1 MTSPRPALAAVLLA
15 GALALAPV
23 AASSAAP
30 AKAKGPTAADC
41 GGCHESADKPVKADA
56 LKGSVHEGLA
66 CTDCHSD
73 IKDLPHADKPA
84 KADCSPCHAQAVTDW
99 KASPHAAKPGGA
111 TCASCHGSHQITAGT
126 NEGSMRRGIRQ
137 VQVCGTCHAKH
148 PGPHGGTGEAWIMD
162 YRNSVHGDA
171 VLNKGMNV
179 APSCATCHGAHALR
193 MLGSADTAAKIKVA
207 ELCGTCHAQALDS
220 FKTSAHYAG
229 LKKGA
234 ANAPSCTD
242 CHGEHTIQG
251 PQGPGSP
258 VAPLAVPQTCGKCHA
273 DKSAMANFG
282 LPSDR
287 VATYTDSYHGIA
299 LKEGDLK
306 AANCASCHENHGV
319 LPASDPA
326 SSINPAN
333 LEKTCG
339 KCHPKAGKGFASV
352 KFHQDVSPTGARGAW
367 FVRVFYIGFIGIL
380 ILGFVLHILAEMF
393 ARAKGRKVVR

>member
-1 MTSPRPALAAVLLA
+1 MTSHRSALAAVLLA
-15 GALALAPV
+15 GALAVAPV

-41 GGCHESADKPVKADA
+41 AGCHESADKPVKADA

-111 TCASCHGSHQITAGT
+111 TCASCHGSHQITAGA

-137 VQVCGTCHAKH
+137 VQVCGACHAKH
-148 PGPHGGTGEAWIMD
+148 PGPHGGTGEAWIMN

-193 MLGSADTAAKIKVA
+193 ALGKADAASKVKIA
-207 ELCGTCHAQALDS
+207 ELCGTCHAQAFAS
-220 FKTSAHYAG
+220 FRASAHYAA
-229 LKKGA
+229 LQKGSA
-234 ANAPSCTD
+234 GAPSCTD

-273 DKSAMANFG
+273 DKSAMENFG

-339 KCHPKAGKGFASV
+339 KCHPKAGKGFSQV
-352 KFHQDVSPTGARGAW
+352 KFHQAVSPQGARGAW